1 MALRWGF
8 LGPGR
13 IAGTVAADLALVDGA
28 TPLAVASRSID
39 RARAFAGEFGFERAY
54 GSYDELLVD
63 PEVDVVYIAT
73 PHAQHHAVTSAVLAA
88 GKPALVEKAF
98 TCTLPAA
105 TDLVAQ
111 ARAAH
116 VFMMEAM
123 WTRFVPNVVRLRELL
138 ADGVVGQVRQ
148 VHADLGFVGPS
159 DPADRLWDPAQGGGA
174 MLDLGVY
181 PVSFA
186 QMVLGTPTSAQVTG
200 TLTPAGVDSEA
211 GMLLAYPGGELA
223 LLSCTLLG
231 ASPGRALIVGTEG
244 RIVIDPRFH
253 HPHRF
258 VVQREGRPDELV
270 ELEPT
275 GRGYAH
281 ELQEVD
287 RCIAAGLTESPAMPL
302 DDTLSV
308 MSVLDD
314 ALTQLGAVHADEGFP
329 G

>member
-1 MALRWGF
+1 MALNWGI

-13 IAGTVAADLALVDGA
+13 IAGTVAADLALVEGA

-54 GSYDELLVD
+54 GSYDELLADPDVD
-63 PEVDVVYIAT
+63 AVYVAT
-73 PHAQHHAVTSAVLAA
+73 PHAQHHAVTSTVLAA
-88 GKPALVEKAF
+88 GKPVLLEKAF
-98 TCTLPAA
+98 TCTLAA
-105 TDLVAQ
+105 AADLVAQ
-111 ARAAH
+111 ARAAD
-116 VFMMEAM
+116 VFLMEAM

-148 VHADLGFVGPS
+148 VHADLGFVGPT

-174 MLDLGVY
+174 TLDLGVY

-186 QMVLGTPTSAQVTG
+186 QMVLGTPSSVQVRG
-200 TLTPAGVDSEA
+200 TLTASGVDAEA
-211 GMLLAYPGGELA
+211 GMLLGYPSGELA
-223 LLSCTLLG
+223 LLSSTLLG
-231 ASPGRALIVGTEG
+231 ASPGRALVIGTEG
-244 RIVIDPRFH
+244 RILIDPRFH
-253 HPHRF
+253 HPHRI
-258 VVQREGRPDELV
+258 VVQRDGRADELV
-270 ELEPT
+270 ELEPL

-287 RCIAAGLTESPAMPL
+287 RCLAAGLTESPAMPL

-308 MSVLDD
+308 MAVLDD